1 METNE
6 DCRITAGDRRSLA
19 ALALLMG
26 ALFITYFAIRTAMP
40 ELPLHVHRALAE
52 VPSVQMANAPSP
64 RN

>member
-6 DCRITAGDRRSLA
+6 DCRITGGDHRSLA
-19 ALALLMG
+19 ALTLVLG

-40 ELPLHVHRALAE
+40 ELPLHVHQALSE
-52 VPSVQMANAPSP
+52 VPGVQMAIAPSP